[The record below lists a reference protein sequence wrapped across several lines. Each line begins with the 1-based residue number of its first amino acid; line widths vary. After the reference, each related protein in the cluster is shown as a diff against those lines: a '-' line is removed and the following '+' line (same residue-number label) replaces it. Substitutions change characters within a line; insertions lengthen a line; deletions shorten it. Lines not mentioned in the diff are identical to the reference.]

1 MSIRLSL
8 YDFFSHTIPG
18 VFYLLI
24 LGFWLNAFGAI
35 SIDPAALADLSLS
48 ALLVLVGAGYIVGVL
63 IDPIAY
69 RWTRLFYSRN
79 RVAAKIAFDE
89 FHRQHPWALA
99 GLEPDDWAILLQV
112 IKSISHE
119 ASDDV
124 ERHSVAFIMLRNIS
138 FGLLITAICC
148 LAYFF
153 AVSRNPWNLGLAALF
168 VALAFSANQRGII
181 RRGWFYLG
189 IFEWLAAQELL
200 RKDLINKR
208 LLERDRQAG
217 AEEEEPAQADA

>member
-18 VFYLLI
+18 VFYLFI

-35 SIDPAALADLSLS
+35 SIDLAALGDLSLS
-48 ALLVLVGAGYIVGVL
+48 VLLILIGIGYIAGVL

-79 RVAAKIAFDE
+79 RVAAKKAFDE
-89 FHRQHPWALA
+89 FRAQHPWALA
-99 GLEPDDWAILLQV
+99 GLEPSDWAILLQV

-124 ERHSVAFIMLRNIS
+124 ERHNVAFIMLRNVS
-138 FGLLITAICC
+138 FGLVITAICC
-148 LAYFF
+148 VAFFF
-153 AVSRNPWNLGLAALF
+153 AVSRNPWNLALAALF
-168 VALAFSANQRGII
+168 AALAINANRQGII

-200 RKDLINKR
+200 RKNLINKR
-208 LLERDRQAG
+208 LLERDGQAG
-217 AEEEEPAQADA
+217 AKEEEPAQADV

>member
-35 SIDPAALADLSLS
+35 SIEPAALANLSLS
-48 ALLVLVGAGYIVGVL
+48 ALLVLIGAGYIVGVL

-69 RWTRLFYSRN
+69 RWTRLFFSRN
-79 RVAAKIAFDE
+79 RVAAQKAFDQ
-89 FHRQHPWALA
+89 FRGQHPWALQ
-99 GLEPDDWAILLQV
+99 GLEPTDWAILLQV

-124 ERHSVAFIMLRNIS
+124 ERHNVAFIMLRNVS
-138 FGLLITAICC
+138 FGLVITAICC
-148 LAYFF
+148 VAFFF
-153 AVSRNPWNLGLAALF
+153 AVSRNPWNL
-168 VALAFSANQRGII
+168 ALAVLFAVLAFIASRQGII

-200 RKDLINKR
+200 KKDLINKR
-208 LLERDRQAG
+208 LLERPG
-217 AEEEEPAQADA
+217 KADAAAGEGEKA